1 MKIMKRKFS
10 AMIMLLLLT
19 MTVGARQNYETQDGD
34 KELAG
39 SDTLLLPGDNGQ
51 TERPDTIWMQDYKLN
66 GKLTKK
72 QRKQLKAMMD
82 SINFARAAAAM
93 DNMDFVLR
101 ADRLVFKYGHT
112 AYVNSVTNF
121 ISVSGDYATVQV
133 APFYGG
139 GGPNGVGGI
148 TLDGRVSNVKYETRK
163 NGSRS
168 LSMSV
173 MGSIISATLNIE
185 LYTGGNNAEV
195 TITSNFRSSKI
206 TLIGTLTPPD
216 DTYIYK
222 GTSY

>member
-1 MKIMKRKFS
+1 MKRKVF
-10 AMIMLLLLT
+10 AIIMLLLLT
-19 MTVGARQNYETQDGD
+19 MTVGARQNNETLTEVKDM
-34 KELAG
+34 AG
-39 SDTLLLPGDNGQ
+39 SDTLLLLGDNGQ

-139 GGPNGVGGI
+139 GPNGVGGI

-185 LYTGGNNAEV
+185 LYAGGNNAEV
-195 TITSNFRSSKI
+195 TITSNFRSNKI
-206 TLIGTLTPPD
+206 TLTGTLTPPD

>member
-51 TERPDTIWMQDYKLN
+51 TECPDTIWMQDYKLN

-121 ISVSGDYATVQV
+121 ISVS
-133 APFYGG
+133 
-139 GGPNGVGGI
+139 
-148 TLDGRVSNVKYETRK
+148 
-163 NGSRS
+163 
-168 LSMSV
+168 
-173 MGSIISATLNIE
+173 
-185 LYTGGNNAEV
+185 
-195 TITSNFRSSKI
+195 
-206 TLIGTLTPPD
+206 
-216 DTYIYK
+216 
-222 GTSY
+222 

>member
-1 MKIMKRKFS
+1 MKRKVF
-10 AMIMLLLLT
+10 AIIMLLLLT
-19 MTVGARQNYETQDGD
+19 MTVGARQNNETLTEVKDM
-34 KELAG
+34 AG
-39 SDTLLLPGDNGQ
+39 SDTLLLLGDNGQ
-51 TERPDTIWMQDYKLN
+51 TEHPDTIWMPDYKLN

-185 LYTGGNNAEV
+185 LYAGGNNAEV
-195 TITSNFRSSKI
+195 TITSNFRSNKI
-206 TLIGTLTPPD
+206 TLTGTLTPPD

>member
-101 ADRLVFKYGHT
+101 ADRLLFKYGHT

-139 GGPNGVGGI
+139 GPNGVGGI

-163 NGSRS
+163 NGNWS

-185 LYTGGNNAEV
+185 LYAGGNNAEV

-206 TLIGTLTPPD
+206 TLIGTLTQPD

>member
-1 MKIMKRKFS
+1 MIMKRKFF

-19 MTVGARQNYETQDGD
+19 MTAGARQKNETQAEFKD
-34 KELAG
+34 LAG
-39 SDTLLLPGDNGQ
+39 SDTLLQPGDNGQ
-51 TERPDTIWMQDYKLN
+51 TERPDTIWMQDYKPN

-93 DNMDFVLR
+93 DSMDFVLR

-133 APFYGG
+133 APFYG

-185 LYTGGNNAEV
+185 LYAGGNNAEV
-195 TITSNFRSSKI
+195 TITSNFRSNKI
-206 TLIGTLTPPD
+206 TLTGTLTPPD

>member
-1 MKIMKRKFS
+1 MIMKRKFF

-19 MTVGARQNYETQDGD
+19 MTAGARQNYETQDGD

-139 GGPNGVGGI
+139 GPNGVGGI

-163 NGSRS
+163 NGNWS

-185 LYTGGNNAEV
+185 LYAGGNNAEV

-206 TLIGTLTPPD
+206 TLIGTLTQPD

>member
-1 MKIMKRKFS
+1 MIMKRKFF

-101 ADRLVFKYGHT
+101 ADRLLFKYGHT

-139 GGPNGVGGI
+139 GPNGVGGI

-163 NGSRS
+163 NGNWS

-185 LYTGGNNAEV
+185 LYAGGNNAEV

>member
-1 MKIMKRKFS
+1 MIMKRKFF

-101 ADRLVFKYGHT
+101 ADRLLFKYGHT

-139 GGPNGVGGI
+139 GPNGVGGI

-163 NGSRS
+163 NGNWS

-185 LYTGGNNAEV
+185 LYAGGNNAEV
-195 TITSNFRSSKI
+195 TITSNFRSNKI
-206 TLIGTLTPPD
+206 TLTGTLTPPD

>member
-101 ADRLVFKYGHT
+101 ADRLLFKYGHT

-139 GGPNGVGGI
+139 GPNGVGGI

-163 NGSRS
+163 NGNWS

-185 LYTGGNNAEV
+185 LYAGGNNAEV

>member
-1 MKIMKRKFS
+1 MIMKRKFF

-19 MTVGARQNYETQDGD
+19 MTAGARQNYETQDGD

-139 GGPNGVGGI
+139 GPNGVGGI

-163 NGSRS
+163 NGNWS

-185 LYTGGNNAEV
+185 LYAGGNNAEV
-195 TITSNFRSSKI
+195 TITSNFRSNKI
-206 TLIGTLTPPD
+206 TLTGTLTPPD

>member
-39 SDTLLLPGDNGQ
+39 SDTLLLPGDNGH
-51 TERPDTIWMQDYKLN
+51 TECPDTIWMQDYKLN

-139 GGPNGVGGI
+139 GPNGVGGI

-163 NGSRS
+163 NGNWS

-185 LYTGGNNAEV
+185 LYAGGNNAEV
-195 TITSNFRSSKI
+195 TITSNFRSNKI
-206 TLIGTLTPPD
+206 TLTGTLTPPD

>member
-19 MTVGARQNYETQDGD
+19 MTAGARQKNETLAEVKD
-34 KELAG
+34 LAG

-139 GGPNGVGGI
+139 GPNGVGGI

-163 NGSRS
+163 NGNWS

-185 LYTGGNNAEV
+185 LYAGGNNAEV

-206 TLIGTLTPPD
+206 TLIGTLTQPD

>member
-1 MKIMKRKFS
+1 MMIMKRKFF

-101 ADRLVFKYGHT
+101 ADRLLFKYGHT

-139 GGPNGVGGI
+139 GPNGVGGI

-163 NGSRS
+163 NGNWS

-185 LYTGGNNAEV
+185 LYAGGNNAEV
-195 TITSNFRSSKI
+195 TITSNFRSNKI
-206 TLIGTLTPPD
+206 TLTGTLTPPD

>member
-39 SDTLLLPGDNGQ
+39 SDTLLMPGDNGQ

-139 GGPNGVGGI
+139 GPNGVGGI

-163 NGSRS
+163 NGNWS

>member
-1 MKIMKRKFS
+1 MIMKRKIF

-139 GGPNGVGGI
+139 GPNGVGGI

-163 NGSRS
+163 NGNWS

-185 LYTGGNNAEV
+185 LYAGGNNAEV
-195 TITSNFRSSKI
+195 TITSNFRSNKI
-206 TLIGTLTPPD
+206 TLTGTLTPPD

>member
-1 MKIMKRKFS
+1 
-10 AMIMLLLLT
+10 
-19 MTVGARQNYETQDGD
+19 
-34 KELAG
+34 
-39 SDTLLLPGDNGQ
+39 
-51 TERPDTIWMQDYKLN
+51 
-66 GKLTKK
+66 
-72 QRKQLKAMMD
+72 MMD

-139 GGPNGVGGI
+139 GPNGVGGI

-185 LYTGGNNAEV
+185 LYAGGNNAEV
-195 TITSNFRSSKI
+195 TITSNFRSNKI
-206 TLIGTLTPPD
+206 TLTGTLTPPD

>member
-1 MKIMKRKFS
+1 
-10 AMIMLLLLT
+10 MIMLLLLT

-139 GGPNGVGGI
+139 GPNGVGGI

-206 TLIGTLTPPD
+206 TLIGTLTQPD

>member
-1 MKIMKRKFS
+1 MIMKRKFF

-139 GGPNGVGGI
+139 GPNGVGGI

-163 NGSRS
+163 NGNWS

-185 LYTGGNNAEV
+185 LYAGGNNAEV
-195 TITSNFRSSKI
+195 TITSNFRSNKI
-206 TLIGTLTPPD
+206 TLTGTLTPPD

>member
-1 MKIMKRKFS
+1 MKRKFS

-51 TERPDTIWMQDYKLN
+51 TERPDTIGMQDYKLN

-82 SINFARAAAAM
+82 SINFARAAAAR

-133 APFYGG
+133 APFYG

-195 TITSNFRSSKI
+195 TITSNFRSNKI
-206 TLIGTLTPPD
+206 TLTGTLTPPD

>member
-1 MKIMKRKFS
+1 MIMKRKFF

-19 MTVGARQNYETQDGD
+19 MTAGARQNYETQDGD

-139 GGPNGVGGI
+139 GPNGVGGI

-163 NGSRS
+163 NGNRS

-185 LYTGGNNAEV
+185 LYAGGNNAEV

-206 TLIGTLTPPD
+206 TLIGTLTQPD

>member
-1 MKIMKRKFS
+1 MMIMKRKFF

-139 GGPNGVGGI
+139 GPNGVGGI

-163 NGSRS
+163 NGNWS

-185 LYTGGNNAEV
+185 LYAGGNNAEV
-195 TITSNFRSSKI
+195 TITSNFRSNKI
-206 TLIGTLTPPD
+206 TLTGTLTPPD

>member
-139 GGPNGVGGI
+139 GPNGVGGI

-163 NGSRS
+163 NGNWS

-185 LYTGGNNAEV
+185 LYAGGNNAEV

-206 TLIGTLTPPD
+206 TLIGTLTQPD

>member
-139 GGPNGVGGI
+139 GPNGVGGI

-163 NGSRS
+163 NGNWS

-206 TLIGTLTPPD
+206 TLIGTLTQPD

>member
-1 MKIMKRKFS
+1 MKRKFF

-19 MTVGARQNYETQDGD
+19 MTAGARQNYETQDGD

-139 GGPNGVGGI
+139 GPNGVGGI

-163 NGSRS
+163 NGNWS

-185 LYTGGNNAEV
+185 LYAGGNNAEV
-195 TITSNFRSSKI
+195 TITSNFRSNKI
-206 TLIGTLTPPD
+206 TLTGTLTPPD

>member
-1 MKIMKRKFS
+1 MKRKFF

-19 MTVGARQNYETQDGD
+19 MTAGARQNYETQDGD

-139 GGPNGVGGI
+139 GPNGVGGI

-163 NGSRS
+163 NGNWS

-185 LYTGGNNAEV
+185 LYAGGNNAEV

>member
-1 MKIMKRKFS
+1 MKRKFF

-19 MTVGARQNYETQDGD
+19 MTAGARQKNETLAEVKDM
-34 KELAG
+34 AG

-51 TERPDTIWMQDYKLN
+51 TERPDTIWIQDYKLN

-72 QRKQLKAMMD
+72 QRKQLKALMD
-82 SINFARAAAAM
+82 SINLARPAAAM

-101 ADRLVFKYGHT
+101 ADRLLFKYGHT

-121 ISVSGDYATVQV
+121 IPVSGDYATVQV
-133 APFYGG
+133 APFYG

-163 NGSRS
+163 NGNWS

-185 LYTGGNNAEV
+185 LYAGGNNAEV

>member
-1 MKIMKRKFS
+1 MKRKFFS
-10 AMIMLLLLT
+10 MIMMLLLT
-19 MTVGARQNYETQDGD
+19 MTAGARQKNE
-34 KELAG
+34 KLAEVKDMAG
-39 SDTLLLPGDNGQ
+39 TDTLLLPGDNGH
-51 TERPDTIWMQDYKLN
+51 TECPDTIWMQDYKLN

-101 ADRLVFKYGHT
+101 ADRLLFKYGHT

-139 GGPNGVGGI
+139 GPNGVGGI

-163 NGSRS
+163 NGNWS

>member
-101 ADRLVFKYGHT
+101 ADRLLFKYGHT

-139 GGPNGVGGI
+139 GPNGVGGI

-163 NGSRS
+163 NGNWS